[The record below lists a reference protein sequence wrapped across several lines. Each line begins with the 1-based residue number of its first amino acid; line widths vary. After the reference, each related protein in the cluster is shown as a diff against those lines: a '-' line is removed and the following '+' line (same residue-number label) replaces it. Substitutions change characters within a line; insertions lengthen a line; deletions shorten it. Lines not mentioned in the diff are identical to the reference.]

1 MKIERREFLNSAMA
15 AAVGCMAS
23 GFRPGA
29 QFGGWKK
36 GHFQIHFIYTGAS
49 ESMFLIFPDGTTMLL
64 DCGDFD
70 AASRGDLALPLLPDG
85 SLHAG
90 EWIARYVKRV
100 NPNGSDVDYMLIS
113 HFHRDHMG
121 TVKWCKDVLRRGNR
135 DYHLTG
141 FSLAAETLRFRKA
154 IDRTGGA
161 FDSRE
166 LFEPSENQFPYL
178 LDCLYGHLKARDG
191 LEVEK
196 MRLGATDQIVC
207 LRGGAEGFAVKN
219 ICANGRIALAGG
231 GVLDAMSPDG
241 KMPWYWNENHLSC
254 GHVFTYGKF
263 RFFTAGDF
271 SGPAMD
277 SRGATHFPEVL
288 LAKALGGPVSVAKV
302 NHHGFK
308 SMPDE
313 LLRTLRAKAYAAC
326 TWDVLHL
333 TDDCLARFA
342 DRRNC
347 AEGTLLVPG
356 NFGAARRTAD
366 NAPGRRLFPD
376 AVYGGVHSVV
386 DVLPGGEAFTLSLL
400 DARDEDMRVVFDTE
414 IGNR

>member
-1 MKIERREFLNSAMA
+1 MGSAIMA
-15 AAVGCMAS
+15 VAGCAVG
-23 GFRPGA
+23 
-29 QFGGWKK
+29 GGKTGVQYEGWIK

-49 ESMFLIFPDGTTMLL
+49 ESVFLIFPDGTTMVI

-70 AASRGDLALPLLPDG
+70 AASRGELAMPLLPDG
-85 SLHAG
+85 SCHAG

-100 NPNGSDVDYMLIS
+100 NPNGADVDYMLIS

-121 TVKWCKDVLRRGNR
+121 TVKWCKDVVRRGNR

-141 FSLAAETLRFRKA
+141 FSLAAETLHFRTA

-178 LDCLYGHLKARDG
+178 LDCLYGYLKARDG

-196 MRLGATDQIVC
+196 LRLGATGQIVC
-207 LRGGAEGFAVKN
+207 RHGGAEGFSVKN
-219 ICANGRIALAGG
+219 ICSNGRLALADGG
-231 GVLDAMSPDG
+231 ALDTLRPGG

-254 GHVFTYGKF
+254 GHVFRYGKF

-271 SGPAMD
+271 SGSAMD
-277 SRGATHFPEVL
+277 ANGVTLLPEEH
-288 LAKALGGPVSVAKV
+288 LAKTLTGPVSAAKV
-302 NHHGFK
+302 NHHGYE
-308 SMPDE
+308 SMPDS
-313 LLRTLRAKAYAAC
+313 LLRALRAKVYAAC

-342 DRRNC
+342 NPSNC
-347 AEGTLLVPG
+347 EKGTLLVPC
-356 NFGAARRTAD
+356 NFGASRRTAE
-366 NAPGRRLFPD
+366 NAAGRALFPD
-376 AVYGGVHSVV
+376 AVYGGIHSVI
-386 DVLPGGEAFTLSLL
+386 DVPLGGETFTLSLV
-400 DARDEDMRVVFDTE
+400 DARDEDMRVVYSRLFSS
-414 IGNR
+414 